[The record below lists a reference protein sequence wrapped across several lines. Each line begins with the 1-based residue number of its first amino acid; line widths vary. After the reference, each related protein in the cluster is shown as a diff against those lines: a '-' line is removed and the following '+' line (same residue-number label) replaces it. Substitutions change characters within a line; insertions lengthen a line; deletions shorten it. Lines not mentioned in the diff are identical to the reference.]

1 MTKPLDNI
9 MILKE
14 QLRKGF
20 IDLGKKL
27 IYIIQIVIGLEK
39 LLDDETRSFFKV
51 DL

>member
-27 IYIIQIVIGLEK
+27 IYIIGGKCGREVKGIQW
-39 LLDDETRSFFKV
+39 
-51 DL
+51 